1 MAKVIGIVGSPRP
14 VGNTRYLVN
23 EALKTLK
30 QEGIEVE
37 LIPLDDKRVAPCE
50 ACNACG
56 ELLNCRIEDDFQE
69 IFEKMKAADGI
80 IVGSPVYFGSATPQI
95 MALLDRAGYVGMKT
109 RAFEHKAGAAIAV
122 ARRAGANF
130 TFAQL
135 NYFFFINGMIVPGS
149 TYWNVGYGLDP
160 EDVKDD
166 EEAVRTVRNLAM
178 NMAWL
183 IKKIK
188 A

>member
-1 MAKVIGIVGSPRP
+1 MYKVIGIVGSPRH

-23 EALKTLK
+23 EALETLK
-30 QEGIEVE
+30 KEGIEVE
-37 LIPLDDKRVAPCE
+37 MILIGDMRIAPCE
-50 ACNACG
+50 ACGACK
-56 ELLNCRIEDDFQE
+56 ELLDCNIEDDFQE
-69 IFEKMKAADGI
+69 VYRKMVAADGI
-80 IVGSPVYFGSATPQI
+80 IVGSPVYFGSATPQV
-95 MALLDRAGYVGMKT
+95 MALLDRAGYVGLRT
-109 RAFEHKAGAAIAV
+109 RAFDRKAGAAIAV

-166 EEAVRTVRNLAM
+166 EEAIRTVQNLAK

>member
-1 MAKVIGIVGSPRP
+1 MYKVIGIVGSPRP
-14 VGNTRYLVN
+14 IGNTRYLVN
-23 EALKTLK
+23 EALETLK
-30 QEGIEVE
+30 TEGIDVE
-37 LIPLDDKRVAPCE
+37 LIPLDDKRIAPCE

-56 ELLNCRIEDDFQE
+56 ELLNCRIEDDFQG
-69 IFEKMKAADGI
+69 IYEKMVAADGI
-80 IVGSPVYFGSATPQI
+80 IVGSPVYFGSASPQV

-109 RAFEHKAGAAIAV
+109 RAFERKVGAAIAV

-160 EDVKDD
+160 ESVKGD
-166 EEAVRTVRNLAM
+166 EEAIRTVRNLAR

-183 IKKIK
+183 IKKLK

>member
-1 MAKVIGIVGSPRP
+1 MYKVIGIVGSPRQ
-14 VGNTRYLVN
+14 VGNTRYLM
-23 EALKTLK
+23 EQALETLKT
-30 QEGIEVE
+30 EGIDVE
-37 LIPLDDKRVAPCE
+37 LILLAEKRIAPCE
-50 ACNACG
+50 ACNACA
-56 ELLNCRIEDDFQE
+56 ELLNCQIEDDFQD

-95 MALLDRAGYVGMKT
+95 MALLDRAGYVGLKT

-149 TYWNVGYGLDP
+149 TYWNVGYGRAP
-160 EDVKDD
+160 EEVKDD
-166 EEAVRTVRNLAM
+166 EEAIRTVRNMAT